1 MQVFSYSE
9 PSYWDIVSNK
19 IYIKWTPLCGVRT
32 HENYLILITD
42 STFSTRHNWKFKFI
56 SIPGKWH
63 QFEYRV
69 TIVTLQ
75 WMFLWFVFMIYLH
88 IFVQRYSHIKQS
100 SSMWYLNT
108 ISINLYYN
116 THNWISILVSDI
128 WYLYLC

>member
-1 MQVFSYSE
+1 MQVFSYIE

-42 STFSTRHNWKFKFI
+42 STSTTRHNWKFKLIFI
-56 SIPGKWH
+56 PLKCH
-63 QFEYRV
+63 QLKCRV
-69 TIVTLQ
+69 TRVT
-75 WMFLWFVFMIYLH
+75 MWFVFMIYLH